1 MYDTDDDDIDLDGAD
16 ILFLGDMEEDIDEMK
31 ELAQEMGVVHDE
43 WHEQISLVV
52 LGQNIAPAEMSKILK
67 TGVRTITEDQF
78 WDYIA
83 DEPM

>member
-1 MYDTDDDDIDLDGAD
+1 MRTVTEGETVPNIS
-16 ILFLGDMEEDIDEMK
+16 
-31 ELAQEMGVVHDE
+31 VVDYVFRYHRFK
-43 WHEQISLVV
+43 SLVV